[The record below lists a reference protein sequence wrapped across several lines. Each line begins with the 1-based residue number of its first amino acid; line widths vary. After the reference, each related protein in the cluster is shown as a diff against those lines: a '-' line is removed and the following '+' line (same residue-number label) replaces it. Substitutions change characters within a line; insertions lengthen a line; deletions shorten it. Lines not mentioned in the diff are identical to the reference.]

1 MKIRP
6 RAFTLIELLV
16 VIVIISVV
24 AALLLPALSAAKKK
38 ALRSSMNSTAATAQA
53 TTAPEFARPAPAAA
67 PQRPLASVKS
77 FTATV
82 SLKPGLS
89 VATAQP
95 ESIYTA
101 QLSSKFEVF
110 NPAGAGEC
118 EVLLPLPPQIISL
131 ADLEITVNSQRS
143 QAVEIRRDK
152 LVWFGTLTGEPTP
165 MTIAYSAVGK
175 GLYDLQTPPGAI
187 LDTFHI
193 DLSAI
198 GSEVRMPDLSLQP
211 TKYVRGKGQ
220 SIYTWDYKN
229 LLFGRAI
236 ALDVLGIA
244 PIDRL
249 GELTWLGP
257 ASVVVF
263 GLVLGL
269 FARAFYIQTVDRWML
284 LLLLGTFMGAYPLM
298 YFAQEFISLNTAIF
312 ASSTLILLIIALR
325 SLTIMG
331 PPLALLGVV
340 LPAAALLG
348 LTLLAAVH
356 TRLQGILITATGLA
370 VFVVAMLFIP
380 RMKLD
385 QRSNAAQLTTA

>member
-6 RAFTLIELLV
+6 CAFTLIELLV
-16 VIVIISVV
+16 VIAVIAVL

-38 ALRSSMNSTAATAQA
+38 ALRTSMKATAATAQA
-53 TTAPEFARPAPAAA
+53 TPAPEPMPGAA

-89 VATAQP
+89 VATPQP

-131 ADLEITVNSQRS
+131 ADLEITVNTQRS

-152 LVWFGTLTGEPTP
+152 LVWFGRLPGEPTS

-198 GSEVRMPDLSLQP
+198 GSDVRMLDLSLQP
-211 TKYVRGKGQ
+211 TRYVRARGQ

-257 ASVVVF
+257 SSVVVF
-263 GLVLGL
+263 GLILGL

-298 YFAQEFISLNTAIF
+298 YFAQEFISLNTAIL
-312 ASSTLILLIIALR
+312 ASSALILLVIAIR

-331 PPLALLGVV
+331 TPRALLGVV
-340 LPAAALLG
+340 LPAAAILG
-348 LTLLAAVH
+348 LTLLAAIH
-356 TRLQGILITATGLA
+356 TRLQGILITVTGLG
-370 VFVVAMLFIP
+370 VFVVAMLWIP

-385 QRSNAAQLTTA
+385 QRPNGIPNSPMTI